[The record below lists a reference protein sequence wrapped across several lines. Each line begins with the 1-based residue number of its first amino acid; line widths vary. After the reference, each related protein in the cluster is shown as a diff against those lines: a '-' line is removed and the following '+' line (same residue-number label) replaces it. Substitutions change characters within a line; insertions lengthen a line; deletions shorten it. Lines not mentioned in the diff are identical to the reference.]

1 MASGG
6 TGSPNGTSPPM
17 QSATSWHSSFAPPPQ
32 RGPPPKIPLPK
43 TPTQTQMQIRNA
55 AVSPLSQPP
64 SNEYFANMAN
74 YSPATPPRAP
84 PRTNLRPPALHRVS
98 ETESIEEAHSASP
111 LESPPALFKSNS
123 NGSPV
128 SPHTIVNHHANGPFS
143 SPPSKP
149 ELDPA
154 ARKSSEANAAT
165 YAARPRMRSS
175 LTVGDEEPA
184 PFTGQRSDKHKRILG
199 IESKTSTH
207 SKRDKDKSEP
217 KKDRPTSQ
225 RQKGYSE
232 SEVRSNSP
240 LPTAD
245 VVPFL
250 YQDMEVR
257 VENVNNVVMLTLGL
271 GRTEATIRRST
282 RP

>member
-1 MASGG
+1 MASGA
-6 TGSPNGTSPPM
+6 TGNTNGTSPPRH
-17 QSATSWHSSFAPPPQ
+17 SATTWHSFAPPPQ

-43 TPTQTQMQIRNA
+43 TPTQALAQTQIRNA

-64 SNEYFANMAN
+64 LNEYFANMAN
-74 YSPATPPRAP
+74 YSPASPPRAP
-84 PRTNLRPPALHRVS
+84 PRTTIRPPALHRVS
-98 ETESIEEAHSASP
+98 ETESIEEAQPASP

-128 SPHTIVNHHANGPFS
+128 SPHTVVNHHVGGPFS
-143 SPPSKP
+143 PSPGNLD
-149 ELDPA
+149 LDPA
-154 ARKSSEANAAT
+154 ARKGSESSTAT

-199 IESKTSTH
+199 IDSKTPTH

-217 KKDRPTSQ
+217 KKDRPASQ
-225 RQKGYSE
+225 RQKAYHDG
-232 SEVRSNSP
+232 EVRSNSP

-257 VENVNNVVMLTLGL
+257 IGNVKMSLC
-271 GRTEATIRRST
+271 
-282 RP
+282 